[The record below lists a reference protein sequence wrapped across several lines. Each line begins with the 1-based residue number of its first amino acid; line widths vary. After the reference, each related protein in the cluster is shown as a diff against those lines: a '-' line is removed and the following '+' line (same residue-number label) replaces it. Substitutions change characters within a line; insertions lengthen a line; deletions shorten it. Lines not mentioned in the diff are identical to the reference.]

1 MAKKSDVSETPTG
14 EFGDDNAAVESLLM
28 EAFPELQ
35 AIDPEAVK
43 VRMANRVHQ
52 AQSLDG
58 LFDTL
63 AGNSSDLLVGKSF
76 EFRSIVWQPYESETG
91 PIPQAVVAAVDLTT
105 GEETEFV
112 TTAFM
117 LVNFLRRAQ
126 VLDILPFKARIVEK
140 QTKRGQKA
148 LNLER
153 L

>member
-1 MAKKSDVSETPTG
+1 MSKDSPDSEAGTG
-14 EFGDDNAAVESLLM
+14 EVAAPDEATEALLM

-43 VRMANRVHQ
+43 VRMASRVHQ
-52 AQSLDG
+52 AQSLDD

-63 AGNSSDLLVGKSF
+63 AGNSSDLLVGKSY
-76 EFRSIVWQPYESETG
+76 EFQAIVWQPYESENG
-91 PIPQAVVAAVDLTT
+91 PIPQAVCSAVDLST
-105 GEETEFV
+105 GEATEFV

-126 VLDILPFKARIVEK
+126 VLNVLPFKARIVEK

-148 LNLER
+148 LNFER
-153 L
+153 V